1 MRLAIALTA
10 ALTSLAACFPAG
22 AQENWQVRA
31 IEDTDPFFEAIAET
45 RAPAPSEIPNML
57 TASRPESSTIVK
69 AWYSQ
74 PTGRYRHGILGDT
87 IEGGALVV
95 QLENGRNITHRLPET
110 QVFEDIAPRIVDL
123 DNNGRM
129 EVVTIL
135 SSLNRGASIAVFAQS
150 GDALVKK
157 AATPFIGRSN
167 RWLNIAGIAR
177 FTGGRTPEI
186 AFVSTPHIG
195 GRLGFL
201 KYLPNT
207 LLSSASSAGYSNH
220 VIGSTELR
228 LSAVADVNGDGRM
241 DLAVPSANRRTLRI
255 VGFTANGLSE
265 LGSARLPAAI
275 DRAILVSDNDGKTMF
290 TVGLEDG
297 SVYEVYR

>member
-1 MRLAIALTA
+1 MRLVIALTA
-10 ALTSLAACFPAG
+10 ALTSLAACFPAI
-22 AQENWQVRA
+22 AQETWQIRA
-31 IEDTDPFFEAIAET
+31 VEDADPFFEAIAET
-45 RAPAPSEIPNML
+45 REPAPSEIPNML
-57 TASRPESSTIVK
+57 TAEEPGSSTIVK

-74 PTGRYRHGILGDT
+74 PTGRYRHGVLGDT

-95 QLENGRNITHRLPET
+95 QLENGRRITHRLPET
-110 QVFEDIAPRIVDL
+110 QVFEDIAPRIADL
-123 DNNGRM
+123 DNNGRL

-135 SSLNRGASIAVFAQS
+135 SSLNRGASIAVFALS

-157 AATPFIGRSN
+157 AATPFIGQSN
-167 RWLNIAGIAR
+167 RWLNIAGIANFAGNR
-177 FTGGRTPEI
+177 SPEI

-195 GRLGFL
+195 GRLAFL

-207 LLSSASSAGYSNH
+207 LLSSASSAGFSNH
-220 VIGSTELR
+220 VIGSPELR
-228 LSAVADVNGDGRM
+228 LSAVYDVNDDGRM

-255 VGFTANGLSE
+255 VGFTPNGLSE
-265 LGSARLPAAI
+265 LGSAQLPAAI
-275 DRAILVSDNDGKTMF
+275 DKAILISEVDGKPVF